1 MQAVEVVQRDAQDHE
16 RAAQVVLVS
25 GTRSNLQE
33 TTRRPTADHRRRRK
47 NAEET
52 DAMFMK

>member
-1 MQAVEVVQRDAQDHE
+1 MQAVEVVRRDAQDDE
-16 RAAQVVLVS
+16 KAVQVVLVS
-25 GTRSNLQE
+25 GTRSSLQE
-33 TTRRPTADHRRRRK
+33 TTRRPTEDHRRRRE